1 MRHRPNLRLLEVFR
15 AVMDADGVTEAAA
28 ALNVSQPAVSKAIA
42 QLEASLGM
50 RLFGR
55 THGRLHPTGDAHRLY
70 AETERLFTQVDRF
83 HDRISSLTGGREG
96 QLTVT
101 AIPTLATSI
110 VAEAAARFGRERPEV
125 RIQIVT
131 GNASAVAEA
140 VGHHR
145 CDVGIV
151 HSPVTERTVTGE
163 IIGESEIVAVMPAVH
178 PMAQQESLTPAD
190 LRDEPLVLNDTG
202 SPPTHLLYETFA
214 AARVD
219 FRLALEANSSAVC
232 NIAVATG
239 LGIALIDPWPNH
251 PVPLP
256 GLVLRRFRPRVPLRI
271 ALLHSVF
278 QPPTRLAEM
287 FSATLKT
294 VLREAATQSP
304 FVTTR
309 RS

>member
-1 MRHRPNLRLLEVFR
+1 MRYRLNLRLLEVFR
-15 AVMDADGVTEAAA
+15 AVIDADGVTQAAA
-28 ALNVSQPAVSKAIA
+28 TLNVTQPAVSKAIA
-42 QLEASLGM
+42 QLEEALGM

-70 AETERLFTQVDRF
+70 AETERLFTQIDRF
-83 HDRISSLTGGREG
+83 HDRVGSLSGGREG
-96 QLTVT
+96 HLVVT

-110 VAEAAARFGRERPEV
+110 VAHAAARFGRDRPQV
-125 RIQIVT
+125 GIQIVT
-131 GNASAVAEA
+131 ANAAAVAEA

-145 CDVGIV
+145 CDVGVV

-163 IIGESEIVAVMPAVH
+163 IIGESEIVAVVPADH
-178 PMAQQESLTPAD
+178 PMSRRESLTPAD
-190 LRDEPLVLNDTG
+190 LGDEPLILNDTG

-219 FRLALEANSSAVC
+219 FRVALEANSSAAC
-232 NIAVATG
+232 NSAAMAG

-251 PVPLP
+251 PAPMP

-278 QPPTRLAEM
+278 QPPTRLAEA
-287 FSATLKT
+287 FSAAL
-294 VLREAATQSP
+294 V
-304 FVTTR
+304 
-309 RS
+309 